1 MFNKVDINLSSR
13 DLKKSAV
20 IAQTAFFIVLAVGI
34 AEVFAALFSNS
45 VALLADGIDS
55 IATSIIFLVVWIGL
69 RFSRR
74 SPDGTFH
81 FGYYRIE
88 SLGSLIAAFVLA
100 IFGGFILLEAYNAW
114 AAQKAVTNAETAM
127 IVAAASTIVVLLVS
141 VWINRASKKLGSS
154 SLKVGGLSGTLDVLS
169 SIAVLGGVAL
179 NRYLGILHAD
189 SVAGIFISGAIF
201 VGAYSIFT
209 ESSLVLVDACNCG
222 DVIGAIEELAKS
234 VKGVKA
240 AHSIR
245 VRKVGPYMT
254 GDMNIVVSSEM
265 LVREADQIASN
276 VEEKI
281 KQIFDEVLEFKIR
294 IESDEAHDEHSQ
306 KLTIK

>member
-1 MFNKVDINLSSR
+1 LSAQG
-13 DLKKSAV
+13 LKKSTV
-20 IAQTAFFIVLAVGI
+20 IAQIAFFVVLAVGI
-34 AEVFAALFSNS
+34 AEVLAALFSNS

-69 RFSRR
+69 RLSGR

-100 IFGGFILLEAYNAW
+100 IFGGFILIEAYSAW
-114 AAQKAVTNAETAM
+114 VAQKAITNAETA
-127 IVAAASTIVVLLVS
+127 IAVAAASTIIVFVISL
-141 VWINRASKKLGSS
+141 WISRESKKLGSN

-179 NRYLGILHAD
+179 NKYLGILHAD
-189 SVAGIFISGAIF
+189 SVAGFLIAGAIF
-201 VGAYSIFT
+201 VGVYSIFK

-222 DVIGAIEELAKS
+222 DIIGAIEEVAKS
-234 VKGVKA
+234 IEGVKE

-245 VRKVGPYMT
+245 VRKTGPYMT

-265 LVREADQIASN
+265 LVREADQIASK

-281 KQIFDEVLEFKIR
+281 KQLFDEVLEFKIR

-306 KLTIK
+306 KILSK